1 MIGII
6 LNVKK
11 LHNSKSNV
19 IIGLLNMLPFII
31 PDAHTRP
38 FRNARHNKWAGII
51 LPVGLFFWLRIWRFQ
66 LRLSIDLDN
75 LQETGGEIVKRLGAL
90 NETR

>member
-1 MIGII
+1 M
-6 LNVKK
+6 LVKE

-38 FRNARHNKWAGII
+38 FRNARRNKWAGII
-51 LPVGLFFWLRIWRFQ
+51 LPAGIILWLRIWRYR
-66 LRLSIDLDN
+66 LRLSRDLDKV
-75 LQETGGEIVKRLGAL
+75 QEIGEEIIKRVNSIEKAAK
-90 NETR
+90 ES